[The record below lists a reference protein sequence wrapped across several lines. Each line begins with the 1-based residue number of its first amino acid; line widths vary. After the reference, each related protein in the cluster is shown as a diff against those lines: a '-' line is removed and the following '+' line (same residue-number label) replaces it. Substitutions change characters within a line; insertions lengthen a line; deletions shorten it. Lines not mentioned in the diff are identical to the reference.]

1 MALDACEI
9 VTKALSFLV
18 DKGSSWMGT
27 QYAFDRRISTIF
39 RFLFLFWKVTAL
51 IVASSMIGLIFNWSY
66 SRFRNRFWSI
76 WETIQNYW
84 LLPLVFW
91 SSTEPVV
98 VSSWFVGTNGDGNVE
113 SLLNLMI
120 AVTCDTPS
128 VEGGRLRRALCAVA
142 RQQLGSS
149 SLWGIP

>member
-1 MALDACEI
+1 
-9 VTKALSFLV
+9 
-18 DKGSSWMGT
+18 
-27 QYAFDRRISTIF
+27 
-39 RFLFLFWKVTAL
+39 
-51 IVASSMIGLIFNWSY
+51 MIGLIFNWSY

-76 WETIQNYW
+76 WETIHNYW
-84 LLPLVFW
+84 TPPFVFW

-128 VEGGRLRRALCAVA
+128 VEGAAALCAVA

-149 SLWGIP
+149 VQDRKLWSYFRTKLESTLKIMTRILLFGSNSCIAAGGNSVQVATRNLKNICSSY